1 MSPSTSSRSPAPL
14 LRASPRLALPAAAAH
29 TALACGA
36 ALVYTHG
43 LLRKGVGL
51 CHGAAGSVCALL
63 AAAAALAPPHS
74 PPPSGAAVA
83 PRTLGALG
91 PWHARAAHL
100 ALLACG
106 YEERTRCGEMGVPD
120 RPYSLYEG
128 VAGICAAWADV
139 VCVLDG
145 KAVGG
150 MVGFADLLPSGIGLS
165 TPY

>member
-1 MSPSTSSRSPAPL
+1 MWRARAPPFSHWGFHSPYQTPPPPPPLLPVTSPALSLHPL
-14 LRASPRLALPAAAAH
+14 RRHRPR
-29 TALACGA
+29 
-36 ALVYTHG
+36 
-43 LLRKGVGL
+43 
-51 CHGAAGSVCALL
+51 
-63 AAAAALAPPHS
+63 PPPS
-74 PPPSGAAVA
+74 PPPPPRSPLRTPRLLLAP

-128 VAGICAAWADV
+128 VAGMCAAWADV

-145 KAVGG
+145 KVVGG